1 MSEFVKP
8 CPFCGSSPEV
18 KVRAYYYPPNCYVSA
33 SISCLSCRTITDNS
47 SIKEHIQVRQSVFW
61 VDDEILKY
69 VPDGLQLGDPFDTTT
84 AKAAKA
90 SARQIVIDLWQRRYK
105 DGRGCQGQ

>member
-1 MSEFVKP
+1 
-8 CPFCGSSPEV
+8 
-18 KVRAYYYPPNCYVSA
+18 
-33 SISCLSCRTITDNS
+33 
-47 SIKEHIQVRQSVFW
+47 VFW